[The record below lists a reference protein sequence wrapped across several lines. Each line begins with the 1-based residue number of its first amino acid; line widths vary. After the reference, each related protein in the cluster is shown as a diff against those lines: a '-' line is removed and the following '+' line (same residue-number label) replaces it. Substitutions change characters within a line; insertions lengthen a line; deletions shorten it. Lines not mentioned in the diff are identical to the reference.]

1 MKKVFIYLSKQPFWV
16 NLLAA
21 LVLIFVIIF
30 LFLQSL
36 SWFTNHGAYLKVPA
50 VKGQNVENA
59 IKLLEA
65 RGFDVVIQDSIYTD
79 SVPKYTVIKQ
89 LPEPDATVKVNRTVF
104 LTINRATPPQITM
117 PKLEGLSLRFALDLL
132 QRNNLRLADTIYR
145 PDFMKGSILEQQY
158 NASRVTPGTKL
169 PWGARITLVI
179 GGGLEAQQMLVP
191 NLLGLTFAEAKAL
204 LEEKGISL
212 AAVIPLTT
220 VRDTAAAFV
229 YKQNPDKFDIDKQ
242 PIYIRPGQT
251 MDLWLS
257 PIQLDVDSLRNKQ
270 QKDLFQ

>member
-1 MKKVFIYLSKQPFWV
+1 MKRVLIYLSKKPFWV

-21 LVLIFVIIF
+21 AALIVLIIF

-36 SWFTNHGAYLKVPA
+36 SWFTNHGDYLKVPA
-50 VKGQNVENA
+50 VKGQNVDNA

-65 RGFDVVIQDSIYTD
+65 RGFDVVIQDSIYND
-79 SVPKYTVIKQ
+79 SLPKYTVIKQ

-104 LTINRATPPQITM
+104 LTINRATLPQITM
-117 PKLEGLSLRFALDLL
+117 PKLEGLSLRFALDML
-132 QRNNLRLADTIYR
+132 QRNHLALADTIYR
-145 PDFMKGSILEQQY
+145 PDFMKGSVLEQQY
-158 NASRVTPGTKL
+158 NGSRVTPGTKL
-169 PWGARITLVI
+169 PWGGKITLII
-179 GGGLEAQQMLVP
+179 GGGLQAEQMAVP
-191 NLLGLTFAEAKAL
+191 DLIGLTFAEAKAL

-212 AAVIPLTT
+212 AAVIPMTT
-220 VRDTAAAFV
+220 VKDTAAAFV
-229 YKQNPDKFDIDKQ
+229 YKQNPEKFDIDKT

-257 PIQLDVDSLRNKQ
+257 PIQLDTDSLRTKQ